1 MSGQFKETNNQQSSI
16 VAEIKKAFNTNKDV
30 TLDELAAILK
40 GKGLSEFQPTDL
52 SRELNKIKATNE
64 PAKILE
70 AKDSKTKAPDDK
82 NNDKKISPD
91 NLNEAKDSKTK
102 APDDKNN
109 DKKISPDNLNTDAS
123 TRHRTAVAGLILKGP
138 ANSAQSVNNAG
149 GGRSQ

>member
-91 NLNEAKDSKTK
+91 NLN
-102 APDDKNN
+102 
-109 DKKISPDNLNTDAS
+109 TDAS